1 MIYRNTHRHPHF
13 VQLERYDLRDRGTRV
28 VRYPSCGPYRER
40 MERSRDDDACPS
52 ALQVHRAADG
62 ALARVRLPGGALS
75 AEQLQTLAE
84 LADRLGSGTL
94 ELTSRGSVQLRG
106 LTDSPAD
113 HALVAEAV
121 AGAGLLPSPTHER
134 ARNIVA
140 SPLSGRLGGLADVRP
155 LVRRLDAAILAA
167 PALAGLPG
175 RFWFALD
182 DGRGDVTGLRADSG
196 VQMLGPDSAALLLC
210 GADTG
215 VRLPVDDVAPAL
227 VTVAERF
234 LAIREKR
241 WRMTE
246 LSDAARFSLLADLP
260 LGTPGT
266 LPHLADPTPVGW
278 IEQHDGLIALG
289 AVVPLGVLP
298 ARTAEF
304 LAAVLETSGTP
315 MIVTPWRSVLVCD
328 LTEAVADTALQVLP
342 SQGLVFDADS
352 PWLRISACVGSPG
365 CERAGAD
372 VRADA
377 VRAAESGASGRLHY
391 VGCERACGS
400 PPDSAAGAV
409 MVATP
414 DGYRPRIP
422 S

>member
-1 MIYRNTHRHPHF
+1 MLFEVFIILPYSQ
-13 VQLERYDLRDRGTRV
+13 QLERYDQRDRGTRV
-28 VRYPSCGPYRER
+28 VRYPSRGPYGEW

-62 ALARVRLPGGALS
+62 ALARVRLPGGALN
-75 AEQLQTLAE
+75 AAQLQTLAE

-106 LTDSPAD
+106 LPDSPAD

-121 AGAGLLPSPTHER
+121 AGVGLLPSPTHER

-155 LVRRLDAAILAA
+155 LVRRLDAAIMAA
-167 PALAGLPG
+167 PMLAGLPG
-175 RFWFALD
+175 RFWFAFD
-182 DGRGDVTGLRADSG
+182 DGRGDVSALRADAG

-215 VRLPVDDVAPAL
+215 VRLPVDDIVPAL

-246 LSDAARFSLLADLP
+246 LSDAEAASLLAGFP
-260 LGTPGT
+260 PGAPVT
-266 LPHLADPTPVGW
+266 LPHLDDPTPVGW

-342 SQGLVFDADS
+342 PQGLVFDADS

-365 CERAGAD
+365 CERASAD
-372 VRADA
+372 VRAEA
-377 VRAAESGASGRLHY
+377 VRAVEAGTGGRLHY

-400 PPDSAAGAV
+400 PADGAV

-414 DGYRPRIP
+414 DGYLPRIP

>member
-1 MIYRNTHRHPHF
+1 
-13 VQLERYDLRDRGTRV
+13 
-28 VRYPSCGPYRER
+28 

-62 ALARVRLPGGALS
+62 ALVRVRLPGGALT

-84 LADRLGSGTL
+84 LAERIGSGSL

-106 LTDSPAD
+106 LPDAPAD
-113 HALVAEAV
+113 QALIAEAV
-121 AGAGLLPSPTHER
+121 AAAGLLPSATHER

-140 SPLSGRLGGLADVRP
+140 SPLSGRVGGLADVRP
-155 LVRRLDAAILAA
+155 WVRELDAAILAA

-182 DGRGDVTGLRADSG
+182 DGRGDVSGLRADAG
-196 VQMLGPDSAALLLC
+196 VQVLDDDSAALLLC

-215 VRLPVDDVAPAL
+215 VRLAFDEVVPTLAG
-227 VTVAERF
+227 VAEKF
-234 LAIREKR
+234 LDIRGKH
-241 WRMTE
+241 WRITE
-246 LSDAARFSLLADLP
+246 LDDIAPLLADLD
-260 LGTPGT
+260 PGVPT
-266 LPHLADPTPVGW
+266 SLPHLGDPVPVGW
-278 IEQHDGLIALG
+278 IEQHDGLVTLG

-304 LAAVLETSGTP
+304 LAVIDSP
-315 MIVTPWRSVLVCD
+315 MIVTPWRSMLVCD
-328 LTEAVADTALQVLP
+328 LTEEVADTALRVLP
-342 SQGLVFDADS
+342 PLGLVFDANS
-352 PWLRISACVGSPG
+352 PWLQVSACVGSPG
-365 CERAGAD
+365 CERATAD
-372 VRADA
+372 VRAEA
-377 VRAAESGASGRLHY
+377 VAAVESGVHARVHY

-400 PPDSAAGAV
+400 PADGAV

-414 DGYRPRIP
+414 DGYLPRIP